1 MSEYQNYSD
10 QEIKQNLLQEMG
22 IIREE
27 RIAIF
32 HWLLEVKNIYGFN
45 DITALNSLKLYDR
58 FCLMNKGL
66 VVAPMHALIAMVCL
80 CLSVKMHENCILDF
94 EQASELCHKQTNI
107 KFIPEMFIE
116 AEFKIFK

>member
-94 EQASELCHKQTNI
+94 E
-107 KFIPEMFIE
+107 
-116 AEFKIFK
+116 

>member
-1 MSEYQNYSD
+1 
-10 QEIKQNLLQEMG
+10 MG
-22 IIREE
+22 INREE

-45 DITALNSLKLYDR
+45 DITALNSIKLYDR
-58 FCLMNKGL
+58 FLLMNKGL
-66 VVAPMHALIAMVCL
+66 VTAPMNALVAMVCL